1 MIYSLVFEEF
11 YEQVPPKCEE
21 ITIPPE
27 VTPVHI
33 PTEIVDYSGM
43 SVSGSSVEAPV
54 IMRVLLP
61 AAQEQTEKELIE
73 EIKKASVIC
82 IVYSIDNDATIDKVC
97 IAFRIW

>member
-33 PTEIVDYSGM
+33 PTEIVDYSGK
-43 SVSGSSVEAPV
+43 VSGEEVVE
-54 IMRVLLP
+54 I
-61 AAQEQTEKELIE
+61 
-73 EIKKASVIC
+73 
-82 IVYSIDNDATIDKVC
+82 
-97 IAFRIW
+97 

>member
-33 PTEIVDYSGM
+33 PTEIVDYSGRLSHCM
-43 SVSGSSVEAPV
+43 Y
-54 IMRVLLP
+54 
-61 AAQEQTEKELIE
+61 
-73 EIKKASVIC
+73 
-82 IVYSIDNDATIDKVC
+82 VYVDNLFMI
-97 IAFRIW
+97 

>member
-33 PTEIVDYSGM
+33 PTEIVDYSGK
-43 SVSGSSVEAPV
+43 VSS
-54 IMRVLLP
+54 
-61 AAQEQTEKELIE
+61 
-73 EIKKASVIC
+73 
-82 IVYSIDNDATIDKVC
+82 DDDD
-97 IAFRIW
+97 